1 MAKYPYYAHSLTAAD
16 CLTSVV
22 GTHNPGGKSRI
33 AYAPFGHST
42 ATSNAHSAFVGQWLE
57 CKGTYMLGNGR
68 RMYFP
73 TLMRFS
79 RPDSYSPFG
88 EGGLN
93 AYAYCT
99 GQPVS
104 QSDPTGTSPMKSLF
118 ALGAIQTTMFSVL
131 TITTAFAADAEPV
144 TTALGITTGV
154 FALGTFGIGA
164 RLARASRRTR
174 NIVPTLERGIS
185 RDIVAASESR
195 MARLKDVRRMPPVN
209 PRMGE
214 RYWNAVS
221 RRRELLRQQRPASP
235 VVSESSIS
243 LRVPVQG
250 PSHPL
255 PGVQQRP
262 PLPVIIFP
270 RRRMPSQSSSDSGVF
285 DDWV

>member
-22 GTHNPGGKSRI
+22 GTHNPGGKLRI

-174 NIVPTLERGIS
+174 NIVATPERRIS
-185 RDIVAASESR
+185 HDMAGTPQRRASEER
-195 MARLKDVRRMPPVN
+195 DVPWMPPFN

-214 RYWNAVS
+214 RYRNAWS
-221 RRRELLRQQRPASP
+221 RRQELLRQRPASP
-235 VVSESSIS
+235 VVRESSIS